1 MMLVYTAFIM
11 IFLCICLSIISNNAQ
26 YKQNDPVSNK
36 AWLQTSAAS
45 YYVSAVLIL
54 MVWGF
59 YSLKTT
65 YSLDAF
71 RTTKEFT
78 SMNVF
83 LRPLPAAFTG
93 VVLIVAASQLLLYQ
107 TRLIEKRVVGD
118 YYEWKRTFT
127 FLLIIQL
134 ILLVNAAG
142 SNFTYKPFNYLV
154 YIICLL
160 NFIILGIIHILLHFF
175 STDG

>member
-1 MMLVYTAFIM
+1 M
-11 IFLCICLSIISNNAQ
+11 
-26 YKQNDPVSNK
+26 SNK

>member
-1 MMLVYTAFIM
+1 MLVYTAFIM
-11 IFLCICLSIISNNAQ
+11 IFLCICLSIIANNSQ

-36 AWLQTSAAS
+36 AWLQTSAAC
-45 YYVSAVLIL
+45 YYVSAALMLI
-54 MVWGF
+54 VWGY
-59 YSLKTT
+59 YSLKTN
-65 YSLDAF
+65 YSLDTF
-71 RTTKEFT
+71 NTTGRIS

-93 VVLIVAASQLLLYQ
+93 LILIFAASQLLLYQ
-107 TRLIEKRVVGD
+107 TRLVEKRVVGE
-118 YYEWKRTFT
+118 YFEWNRTFT

-134 ILLVNAAG
+134 ILLVNAA
-142 SNFTYKPFNYLV
+142 SNDFKYKPFNYLI

>member
-11 IFLCICLSIISNNAQ
+11 IFLCICLSIIANNAQ
-26 YKQNDPVSNK
+26 YKQNDPVSNR
-36 AWLQTSAAS
+36 AWLQTSAAC

-54 MVWGF
+54 MVWGY
-59 YSLKTT
+59 YSLRTT

-78 SMNVF
+78 SMNIF

-93 VVLIVAASQLLLYQ
+93 LVLIIAASQLLLYQ
-107 TRLIEKRVVGD
+107 TRLIEKRVVGE

-134 ILLVNAAG
+134 ILLVNAAN

>member
-11 IFLCICLSIISNNAQ
+11 IFLCICLSIIANNSQ

-36 AWLQTSAAS
+36 AWLQTSAAC
-45 YYVSAVLIL
+45 YYLSAFLIL
-54 MVWGF
+54 MVWGY
-59 YSLKTT
+59 YSLKTN
-65 YSLDAF
+65 YSLDTF
-71 RTTKEFT
+71 STTGNIS

-93 VVLIVAASQLLLYQ
+93 LVLIFAASQLLIYQ
-107 TRLIEKRVVGD
+107 TRIIEQRVVND
-118 YYEWKRTFT
+118 YYEWNRTFT
-127 FLLIIQL
+127 FLLIVQL
-134 ILLVNAAG
+134 ILLVNAA
-142 SNFTYKPFNYLV
+142 SNDFNFKPFNYLI

-160 NFIILGIIHILLHFF
+160 NFVILGIIHILLHFF

>member
-11 IFLCICLSIISNNAQ
+11 IFLCICLSIIANNAQ
-26 YKQNDPVSNK
+26 FKKNDPVSNK
-36 AWLQTSAAS
+36 AWLQTTAAC
-45 YYVSAVLIL
+45 YYVSAFLML
-54 MVWGF
+54 MVWGY

-65 YSLDAF
+65 YSLDSF
-71 RTTKEFT
+71 TMTKKLS

-93 VVLIVAASQLLLYQ
+93 LLLIFAASQLLLYQ

-118 YYEWKRTFT
+118 YFEWKRTFT
-127 FLLIIQL
+127 FLLIVQL
-134 ILLVNAAG
+134 ILLVNAA
-142 SNFTYKPFNYLV
+142 NNDFKYKPFNYLV

>member
-1 MMLVYTAFIM
+1 MLIYTAFIM
-11 IFLCICLSIISNNAQ
+11 IFLCICLSIIANNAQ

-36 AWLQTSAAS
+36 AWLQTSAAA
-45 YYVSAVLIL
+45 YYVSAFLML
-54 MVWGF
+54 MVWGY

-65 YSLDAF
+65 YSLDSF
-71 RTTKEFT
+71 TTTKQLS

-93 VVLIVAASQLLLYQ
+93 FLLIIAASQLLLYQ
-107 TRLIEKRVVGD
+107 SRLIEKRVVGE
-118 YYEWKRTFT
+118 YFEWKRTFT
-127 FLLIIQL
+127 FLLIVQL
-134 ILLVNAAG
+134 ILLVNAA
-142 SNFTYKPFNYLV
+142 SNNFTYKPFNYLV
-154 YIICLL
+154 YIVCLL

>member
-1 MMLVYTAFIM
+1 MLVYTAFIM
-11 IFLCICLSIISNNAQ
+11 IFLCICLSIIANNSQ

-36 AWLQTSAAS
+36 AWLQTSAAC
-45 YYVSAVLIL
+45 YYVSAIL
-54 MVWGF
+54 MLIVWGY
-59 YSLKTT
+59 YSLKTN
-65 YSLDAF
+65 YSLDTY
-71 RTTKEFT
+71 TTTEKLS

-93 VVLIVAASQLLLYQ
+93 LLLIFSASQLLLYQ
-107 TRLIEKRVVGD
+107 TRLIEKRVVAD
-118 YYEWKRTFT
+118 YFEWNRTFT
-127 FLLIIQL
+127 FLLIVQL

-142 SNFTYKPFNYLV
+142 NNFTYKPFNYLI

-160 NFIILGIIHILLHFF
+160 NFIVLGIIHILLHFF